1 MSLAAQT
8 RGRIFTGSFLA
19 GLGLLAACGGCGSKR
34 EIPTGSDPPVSE
46 APPAFELVRLDLQF
60 SDPVH
65 LAAPAGDPRLFVV
78 EQAGR
83 IRIVRDGVLVE
94 PPFLDIADRVS
105 TGSERGLLSVAF
117 HPDFSTNGR
126 LFVNFTD
133 LQGATRIER
142 YRVGADPDIA
152 DPQSAELVL
161 SIEQPYANHNGGHL
175 LFGPDG
181 YLYIG
186 MGDGGRG
193 GDPLGSGQD
202 RQTLLGT
209 ILRLDVDGMEPYA
222 IPPDNP
228 WADHASF
235 RPEIW
240 AWGLRNPWRLAFD
253 APTELLYVA
262 DVGQNRRE
270 EVNVVASDA
279 GGLNFGWNT
288 MEGTDCFEEANCTQD
303 GLVLPAVE
311 YDHSSGCSVTGG
323 EVYRGSRIPEIQG
336 LYFYSDYCDGW
347 LRSFRFANGVAED
360 HREWDVG
367 AIGSVVSFGS
377 DGAGELYALSRA
389 GVYRFQPATP

>member
-1 MSLAAQT
+1 MLV
-8 RGRIFTGSFLA
+8 LM
-19 GLGLLAACGGCGSKR
+19 LLAACGGCGSTPA
-34 EIPTGSDPPVSE
+34 IPTGADPPVTE
-46 APPAFELVRLDLQF
+46 APPALELVRLDLEV

-65 LAAPAGDPRLFVV
+65 LAAPSGDPRLFVV
-78 EQAGR
+78 EKSGR
-83 IRIVRDGVLVE
+83 IRIVRDEILLE
-94 PPFLDIADRVS
+94 RPFLDIADRVS
-105 TGSERGLLSVAF
+105 SGSEQGLLSVAF
-117 HPDFSTNGR
+117 HPEFASNGY

-133 LQGATRIER
+133 LDGNTRVER
-142 YRVGADPDIA
+142 YRASSDPDLA

-161 SIEQPYANHNGGHL
+161 AVEQPYSNHNGGHL

-202 RQTLLGT
+202 RQTLLGAL
-209 ILRLDVDGMEPYA
+209 LRLDVDGATPYG

-253 APTELLYVA
+253 ASAGLLYIA
-262 DVGQNRRE
+262 DVGQNSRE
-270 EVNVVASDA
+270 EVNVVAIDE
-279 GGLNFGWNT
+279 GGRNYGWNT
-288 MEGTDCFEEANCTQD
+288 MEGSACFESATCSQD
-303 GLVLPAVE
+303 DLVLPAVE

-323 EVYRGSRIPEIQG
+323 EVYRGSRIPSVRG
-336 LYFYSDYCDGW
+336 LYFYSDYCSGW
-347 LRSFRFANGVAED
+347 LRSFRFENGLATD

-367 AIGSVVSFGS
+367 AIGSVMSFGR

-389 GVYRFQPATP
+389 GIYRFDPAAP

>member
-1 MSLAAQT
+1 MSLA
-8 RGRIFTGSFLA
+8 GRPPGRASQGSCLLGLA
-19 GLGLLAACGGCGSKR
+19 LLAACGGCGSKR
-34 EIPTGSDPPVSE
+34 EIPTGSDPPVTEVS
-46 APPAFELVRLDLQF
+46 PVFELVRLDLQF

-65 LAAPAGDPRLFVV
+65 LAAPAGDLRLFVV

-83 IRIVRDGVLVE
+83 VRIVRAGVLLDR
-94 PPFLDIADRVS
+94 PFLDISDRVS
-105 TGSERGLLSVAF
+105 SGGERGLLSVAF
-117 HPDFSTNGR
+117 HPEFGTNGQ
-126 LFVNFTD
+126 LFVNYTD
-133 LQGATRIER
+133 LQGTTRIER
-142 YRVGADPDIA
+142 YRVGADPDAA
-152 DPQSAELVL
+152 DPQSATLLV

-181 YLYIG
+181 RLYVG
-186 MGDGGRG
+186 VGDGGSG
-193 GDPLGSGQD
+193 GDPSGNGQD
-202 RQTLLGT
+202 RETLLGT
-209 ILRLDVDGMEPYA
+209 ILRLDVDSTEPYS

-228 WADHASF
+228 WAEHSSF

-253 APTELLYVA
+253 KTQNLLFVA

-270 EVNVVASDA
+270 EVNVVAADA

-288 MEGTDCFEEANCTQD
+288 MEGTDCFEEASCSRD

-323 EVYRGSRIPEIQG
+323 EVYRGEMIPTIQG

-347 LRSFRFANGVAED
+347 LRSFRFDGGGAVD

-367 AIGSVVSFGS
+367 SIGSIVSFGT
-377 DGAGELYALSRA
+377 DGAGELYAVSRA
-389 GVYRFQPATP
+389 GLYRFEPAQ